1 MRAMVPPPLTPCE
14 AFSFFLWIRCQPLMN
29 GRMRMGQDEVVYHVD
44 AKDREI
50 GRILRSEAHLDACFH
65 RAAHVWLLT
74 GAGRLIL
81 QQRSRDKAV
90 APGRWTSTA
99 SGHVKYGSTYD
110 ETAAEEL
117 WEEAGL
123 RGVPLR
129 PLGRRV
135 LVGFSDDGREVCR
148 GWPAVYAGRC
158 PVDVAELRPQA
169 GEVTRFQAFS
179 LDDVAAALRGEAALR
194 DDDGAPVLF
203 STTFASAMSTYAE
216 DLRSVR
222 D

>member
-1 MRAMVPPPLTPCE
+1 MGHDE
-14 AFSFFLWIRCQPLMN
+14 A
-29 GRMRMGQDEVVYHVD
+29 VYHVD
-44 AKDREI
+44 AQDREI
-50 GRILRSEAHLDACFH
+50 GRVLRSEAHRDALFH

-74 GAGRLIL
+74 DDGRLVL
-81 QQRSRDKAV
+81 QQRSRDKAI

-123 RGVPLR
+123 RGVPLHQ
-129 PLGRRV
+129 LGKRV
-135 LVGFSDDGREVCR
+135 LVGFSEDGREVCR
-148 GWPAVYAGRC
+148 GWAAVYAGRC

-169 GEVTRFQAFS
+169 GEVARFQAFS
-179 LDDVAAALRGEAALR
+179 LDDVLAALGGETVLR
-194 DDDGAPVLF
+194 DEAGAPVLF
-203 STTFASAMSTYAE
+203 SVTFASALATYAE
-216 DLRSVR
+216 DLRSVQ

>member
-1 MRAMVPPPLTPCE
+1 
-14 AFSFFLWIRCQPLMN
+14 
-29 GRMRMGQDEVVYHVD
+29 MGQDEAVYHVD
-44 AKDREI
+44 VKDREI
-50 GRILRSEAHLDACFH
+50 RRVLRSEAHLNAFYH

-74 GAGRLIL
+74 DAGRLVL
-81 QQRSRDKAV
+81 QQRSHDKAV

-123 RGVPLR
+123 RGVRLR
-129 PLGRRV
+129 QLGKRV
-135 LVGFSDDGREVCR
+135 LVGFSEDGREVCR
-148 GWPAVYAGRC
+148 GWTAVYAGRC

-179 LDDVAAALRGEAALR
+179 LDNVTAALRGEAALR
-194 DDDGAPVLF
+194 DDAGAPVLF
-203 STTFASAMSTYAE
+203 STTFAAAMSTYAE
-216 DLRSVR
+216 DLRSVQ

>member
-1 MRAMVPPPLTPCE
+1 
-14 AFSFFLWIRCQPLMN
+14 
-29 GRMRMGQDEVVYHVD
+29 MGQDEAVYHVD

-50 GRILRSEAHLDACFH
+50 GRVLRSEAHLNAFYH
-65 RAAHVWLLT
+65 RAAHVWLLA
-74 GAGRLIL
+74 GDGRLVL
-81 QQRSRDKAV
+81 QQRSRDKSV

-99 SGHVKYGSTYD
+99 SGHVQYGSTYD

-123 RGVPLR
+123 RGVRLR
-129 PLGRRV
+129 QLGRRV

-148 GWPAVYAGRC
+148 GWTAVYAGRC

-169 GEVTRFQAFS
+169 GEVARFHAFS
-179 LDDVAAALRGEAALR
+179 IRDVTAALRGESVLR
-194 DDDGAPVLF
+194 DDAGAPVLF
-203 STTFASAMSTYAE
+203 APSFATAMATYAE

>member
-1 MRAMVPPPLTPCE
+1 
-14 AFSFFLWIRCQPLMN
+14 
-29 GRMRMGQDEVVYHVD
+29 MGQDEAVYHVD
-44 AKDREI
+44 AQDREI
-50 GRILRSEAHLDACFH
+50 GRVMRSEAHRDALFH

-74 GAGRLIL
+74 DAGRLVL
-81 QQRSRDKAV
+81 QQRNRDKAV

-123 RGVPLR
+123 RGVRLR
-129 PLGRRV
+129 QLGKRV
-135 LVGFSDDGREVCR
+135 LVGFSEDGREVCR
-148 GWPAVYAGRC
+148 GWTAVYAGRS

-179 LDDVAAALRGEAALR
+179 LDDVAAALRGETVLR
-194 DDDGAPVLF
+194 DNDGAPVLF
-203 STTFASAMSTYAE
+203 STTFASAMSTYAG
-216 DLRSVR
+216 DLRSVQN
-222 D
+222 